1 MLHPNDSLIDHTR
14 GGAGGVTVV
23 NNIDATNADPGAE
36 LRIRQ
41 AMAATSQAT
50 IASIQN
56 LMRRRRFT

>member
-1 MLHPNDSLIDHTR
+1 MLHPNESVIDHTR
-14 GGAGGVTVV
+14 GGSGGVTVV
-23 NNIDATNADPGAE
+23 NNIDATNAAPGAA

-41 AMAATSQAT
+41 AMAETSQAT